1 MKCFSCEYYVW
12 MAEPLTYNI
21 TCFCKKKKKSICAFA
36 LTGDAYVNHYNIK
49 EVNAPD
55 WCPLYNTPDHEDGE
69 NGWETLRE
77 TNMMEW
83 NP

>member
-1 MKCFSCEYYVW
+1 MKCFNCEYYAW
-12 MAEPLTYNI
+12 IEKPHTYNI
-21 TCFCKKKKKSICAFA
+21 ICVCRKKKKRICIFA
-36 LTGDAYVNHYNIK
+36 LTEDYYVNHYNI
-49 EVNAPD
+49 EGVNAPE
-55 WCPLYNTPDHEDGE
+55 WCPHYNTPDHEDGE